1 MEKQATGHPLT
12 FPRSFYLNRK
22 WTLHFWAQLNVW
34 TSFILYMGLFPWRRT
49 LERKLWGVCS
59 SSGMAIHSCLVTL
72 HHFRSYATTNRWW
85 YRTWDD
91 LSILSIPNQSVAN
104 RDLQTNKERSTNKGL
119 STFPLSIP
127 QQCSVSLSEQLGDIT
142 NQHEFEQCLIYRI
155 PSFHNY
161 LIWGSEGLYPCW
173 KHICRL
179 GLHLNKLTWFPIPLV
194 GWEPLGPSPSWFTG
208 CWFECRLECWLE
220 CSMGT

>member
-12 FPRSFYLNRK
+12 FPRPFYLNRK

-49 LERKLWGVCS
+49 QERKLWGVCS

-72 HHFRSYATTNRWW
+72 HRFRSYATTNQWW

-104 RDLQTNKERSTNKGL
+104 RDLQTNKSTRSLNFSIVHS
-119 STFPLSIP
+119 STM
-127 QQCSVSLSEQLGDIT
+127 LSEPKRT
-142 NQHEFEQCLIYRI
+142 AWRYNKSHEFERCLIYRI

-161 LIWGSEGLYPCW
+161 LWGSEGLYPCW

-194 GWEPLGPSPSWFTG
+194 GWEPLGPSPSWFTE

-220 CSMGT
+220 CWMGT

>member
-1 MEKQATGHPLT
+1 M
-12 FPRSFYLNRK
+12 NI
-22 WTLHFWAQLNVW
+22 TLLGTAQCMDFFHSLHGFISLEEDSREETLRGLLQFWNG
-34 TSFILYMGLFPWRRT
+34 YR
-49 LERKLWGVCS
+49 
-59 SSGMAIHSCLVTL
+59 
-72 HHFRSYATTNRWW
+72 FRSYATTNRWW

-142 NQHEFEQCLIYRI
+142 SQHEFEQCLIYRI

-161 LIWGSEGLYPCW
+161 LWGSEGLYPCW

-194 GWEPLGPSPSWFTG
+194 GWEPLGPSPSWFTE